1 MLFRIRPDES
11 VSHGLRRLAAKSLK
25 AARDE
30 LQRRTPPDD
39 EAIHEVRKSVKKVRA
54 IVDAVEADDGRGTR
68 KERKRL
74 RRINHVLSPLRDA
87 DAMLTTLA
95 ALKRRN
101 PRLFTEHT
109 FARVRRDLS
118 LRKQKAMRAVDRGRW
133 KKLAREFRAL
143 RATAKRWQLSHDDFR
158 ALRPALHAT
167 HQRGRRA
174 LIRSSKTKRATD
186 FHEWR
191 KQVKALWYELR
202 LLEGAGRM
210 IRRHAATLH
219 HVETWLGDE
228 HNVVVLCAELSKDPS
243 VCPKPLDVDRLRLA
257 ADRYQCELRQKA
269 LASARPIYR
278 RRSREYVRAI
288 ERAWETVRGRRAR
301 RRDAR
306 HHAAA

>member
-25 AARDE
+25 AAGDE

-87 DAMLTTLA
+87 DAILTTLA

-101 PRLFTEHT
+101 PRLFTEHSL
-109 FARVRRDLS
+109 ARVRRDLS
-118 LRKQKAMRAVDRGRW
+118 LRKQKAMRAVDHGTW
-133 KKLAREFRAL
+133 KKLAREFSAL
-143 RATAKRWQLSHDDFR
+143 RATVKRWPLTHDGFR
-158 ALRPALHAT
+158 ALRPALRAT

-174 LIRSSKTKRATD
+174 LIRSSKTRRATD

-191 KQVKALWYELR
+191 KQIKALWYELR
-202 LLEGAGRM
+202 LLEGAGGM
-210 IRRHAATLH
+210 IRRHVATLH
-219 HVETWLGDE
+219 H
-228 HNVVVLCAELSKDPS
+228 AE
-243 VCPKPLDVDRLRLA
+243 A
-257 ADRYQCELRQKA
+257 
-269 LASARPIYR
+269 
-278 RRSREYVRAI
+278 
-288 ERAWETVRGRRAR
+288 
-301 RRDAR
+301 
-306 HHAAA
+306 